1 MHPNAKTREAAERL
15 GMTAN
20 DKAAGI
26 TSCGFVSIYISHR
39 LYIMAKSNCS

>member
-1 MHPNAKTREAAERL
+1 MHPNAKTREAAVAL
-15 GMTAN
+15 DSTPN